1 MNGRG
6 TTRAA
11 QCARRR
17 AAAGPG
23 CGGRVVRRAFSMAEL
38 MIAVVILGIG
48 LLITSSMFPIA
59 WYKAR
64 EVAEA
69 AVIPALANTAEVNL
83 KLQCRRADRK
93 LDPTNPR
100 YTSSFF
106 PGDWVPT
113 AKDHGEPLICPDTH
127 VHLLN
132 AGNYLADTGEDF
144 YIDDDNK
151 ERPVA
156 DDAWMLED
164 NLDVYLAE
172 RGALQT
178 GFNVP
183 LVEAMRAALGPQV
196 SPQSRLAL
204 PLGRRPRATDT
215 PAPHAEVMKLW
226 QERFDGCRH
235 SWAVFY
241 RFSELPGAGYA
252 VFAPIGNP
260 LTDPQKEKV
269 STEELRQPRQLN
281 VYCVTLKRPIGAR
294 YARQQGYDPQESSPE
309 PADLTA
315 PEPRD
320 PEFDVLLPVPWRF
333 EAELAVLPID
343 TDPNYVPG
351 APAEIIVK
359 PPTNTGVQPIM
370 LEALD
375 KDFYLIDD
383 RTGQVFTV
391 TNRRTDGLNV
401 VLTLDSEYT
410 RAQIIDTPEYEPQ
423 LSGSSVPA
431 IEQLQHNWKIAS
443 LWKHHGCDI
452 DPDRP
457 QCDSAL
463 LSQKEDEPERRTY
476 WVYLPPVEQRS
487 SPSDPLIFSGTQP
500 VVAIEVRQIAM

>member
-1 MNGRG
+1 
-6 TTRAA
+6 
-11 QCARRR
+11 
-17 AAAGPG
+17 
-23 CGGRVVRRAFSMAEL
+23 MAEL

-69 AVIPALANTAEVNL
+69 AVVPALANAAEVNL
-83 KLQCRRADRK
+83 KLQCRRADRN
-93 LDPTNPR
+93 LDETDPR

-106 PGDWVPT
+106 PGDWVPP
-113 AKDHGEPLICPDTH
+113 AGDRVEPLIGPDTH

-132 AGNYLADTGEDF
+132 AGNFLADTGEDF

-151 ERPVA
+151 EWPVA

-164 NLDVYLAE
+164 NLVVYLAD
-172 RGALQT
+172 RNPLLT

-183 LVEAMRAALGPQV
+183 LVEVLRVALGPQV
-196 SPQSRLAL
+196 TPQSRLAL
-204 PLGRRPRATDT
+204 PLGRRPRAADT
-215 PAPHAEVMKLW
+215 PTPPAEVMKLW

-235 SWAVFY
+235 CWAVFY
-241 RFSELPGAGYA
+241 RFSELPGAEYA
-252 VFAPIGNP
+252 VINP
-260 LTDPQKEKV
+260 NNTTLTVQQKHKV

-281 VYCVTLKRPIGAR
+281 VYYVTLKRPVGAR
-294 YARQQGYDPQESSPE
+294 YARQQGYDPHESSPE
-309 PADLTA
+309 TADLTA

-333 EAELAVLPID
+333 EAELAVLP
-343 TDPNYVPG
+343 TDADYVPG
-351 APAEIIVK
+351 APAEIIVR

-375 KDFYLIDD
+375 KDYYLIDD
-383 RTGQVFTV
+383 RTGQVFKV

-410 RAQIIDTPEYEPQ
+410 AAQVINTPEYEPQ

-431 IEQLQHNWKIAS
+431 AEQLQHNWKMAS
-443 LWKHHGCDI
+443 LWKHHGCDV
-452 DPDRP
+452 DPSRP
-457 QCDSAL
+457 ECNSAFFV
-463 LSQKEDEPERRTY
+463 QKEDEPERRTY

-487 SPSDPLIFSGTQP
+487 SPSDPLIFSGSQP